1 MLLLGFIIL
10 AGTAAFTGL
19 LIADNIGG
27 GPYYTASMLGTH
39 IATINTLGA
48 FFAGIALSLVFCLGL
63 ALLAS
68 GVARH
73 RHRGAELKAAR
84 RSAAQAAAERDEL
97 AARMQAGQADEA
109 GQAQKTPRPAGLP
122 PEGERVRTAAG
133 GDGHRHRHRIHLFGH

>member
-10 AGTAAFTGL
+10 FGTAAFTGL

-27 GPYYTASMLGTH
+27 GPHYAASVLGTPITTISMLG
-39 IATINTLGA
+39 A
-48 FFAGIALSLVFCLGL
+48 FLAGIALSLVFCLGL
-63 ALLAS
+63 ALLAR
-68 GVARH
+68 GTARH

-84 RSAAQAAAERDEL
+84 RSAAQTAAERDEL

-109 GQAQKTPRPAGLP
+109 SQEQKMPQLAGLP